1 MALKKIKAH
10 QQSPKSFTK
19 ELQLISYAG
28 GSLFNESG
36 AVLLGESKVYYPK
49 DYSKDGSP
57 AVVTDPETYKRFG
70 VSSKNK
76 FSKGLPAALPIE
88 EQFPLQSEVS
98 RSLLGV
104 NRAETQQGLFG
115 NVSSYGLDSKDWVA
129 YNFYP
134 DHMQSNFWENKNSPA
149 GPHRAAINYDDA
161 SGSSVVLTSYAVP
174 YSHPGNRVL
183 ESLSRG
189 IYTGNVSRNQGQY
202 LQTLIAQYIIAHMV
216 NNFTDVEKRRF
227 NVNYI
232 DFGYPKDASGNFDP
246 LYWDQIWTD
255 IDQSRI
261 PDSFIPSL
269 PLGEFRNFS
278 ADDSDEDNADQIVKI
293 DITQA
298 PWNSILE
305 GSEFEEVDVY
315 PGKLFFATTRYTWEE
330 PNKGHYRLK
339 TNSNTKLWREYWGID
354 YDSLPQDLKDW
365 EFRVLESEP
374 GVNTPEY
381 KYKLPYYLI
390 TDKTRAYT
398 SLIFG
403 SDWPKSQSDDRIAQ
417 VSNKLTE
424 GNIIGARPSSY
435 AGLFLQSQRAF
446 RYQPGRISGFT
457 YGVRVSEEGAGPG
470 TVLEFGVENFSDGY
484 FFRFKDGTDFSIVRR
499 STVSLGNTE
508 LFNAARYIEKEAFIN
523 KITGIATYLDD
534 IDNDEEEE
542 RLEKQEE
549 DGEVYRVFE
558 TEISQRNMNGDP
570 LNSQGDS
577 GYIYNPDTV
586 TMYKIEFG
594 WYGAIGARF
603 YAYIPQEVGEARWV
617 TLHTLVIENQ
627 IGQPCLQDPFFY
639 FKYRVF
645 IKSPAVLKLPQF
657 VEKYGASYYIDGG
670 DEGTV
675 SIESGST
682 SGRFLPESTTADFP
696 PTTSEFPIAKWGTI
710 LGIRSKKEIT
720 NNEGSVL
727 PNKKEI
733 FPVSASIYSTRD
745 TEIKF
750 VNQFGCRDH
759 AYTFQESYKCDVKES
774 QTFRGKFTINHYQK
788 DPSLLQPLGRDETA
802 PVPTISY
809 AGRVDST
816 TYPESFD
823 NLPATSTAWGTGADE
838 GWERNEGALIGSHII
853 AEDVYGAYVNPEQQ
867 YKSTPIGINGTEAIL
882 LRADNDTVWQGSYR
896 DNDWKDSQLLYKY
909 KELNS
914 NGDTVSKEIVT
925 KLSNFRRD
933 TTMISTVPIEANEFY
948 IFFTSRSGR
957 LYDSV
962 SAANSGVDIT
972 ACSQGAPGC
981 DGRHIADYQI
991 GITFPRDISTE
1002 DPVASESQFVYPQS
1016 LLNRSLDGP
1025 GFGVL
1030 NPKEAYAQNYNN
1042 NDGTGA
1048 GYSNLP
1054 VAVVQNSSNE
1064 WAVKDKTNPKPD
1076 NYLYYEGLPVDF
1088 DDPALETNVLM
1099 LNQNGRVN
1107 KSADGLEVNELFWE
1121 YLGLIDRQLPGVPGE
1136 DGGSCRALFCR
1147 VKRKVRFSTVS
1158 AEGTF
1163 DGQPLLY
1170 LVSGEQWPE
1179 ELGTVVE
1186 TEDDSKTPNANA
1198 AFTIN
1203 LSNPAT
1209 GAFIGTVT
1217 SGGKQYQTVGTGNQ
1231 TLWKLRI
1238 TKDSSLSLPGGT
1250 AVKAAWNQLD
1260 VFETSLVT
1268 KTAERQASKVVP
1280 ATAFPFRVF
1289 VRFRDGAEIGSVVVG
1304 KNTSSGIVQLPF
1316 TPHGC
1321 TISTSTD
1328 LSDQTHN
1335 GGASDTSNAATKHIQ
1350 LFSQPDAL
1358 IPALNHSYYDVTGS
1372 NPLYKPKKC
1381 TSFISPTTL
1390 AGAGFSGV
1398 GDYPLRF
1405 LEFKDSGDPVGTFF
1419 ISKDTPTEISLKEL
1433 FNINGESVS
1442 PTFWGNKALFMIARD
1457 ANLTAETGT
1466 GRISVT
1472 LNYKEQ

>member
-10 QQSPKSFTK
+10 QQPPRSFTK

-36 AVLLGESKVYYPK
+36 AVLLGEKKVYYPK

-57 AVVTDPETYKRFG
+57 AVVTDPDTYKEFG

-76 FSKGLPAALPIE
+76 FSKGFPAALPIK

-115 NVSSYGLDSKDWVA
+115 NVSSYGLDKKDWVA
-129 YNFYP
+129 YSFFP
-134 DHMQSNFWENKNSPA
+134 DWRQANHWEYKNSPA
-149 GPHRAAINYDDA
+149 GRHDPAINRDDA

-174 YSHPGNRVL
+174 YRNPGNRVL
-183 ESLSRG
+183 ENLTRG
-189 IYTGNVSRNQGQY
+189 VFTGDISRNQGQY

-269 PLGEFRNFS
+269 PLGELRNFS
-278 ADDSDEDNADQIVKI
+278 ADDSDEDNADQVLKI
-293 DITQA
+293 NITQA

-315 PGKLFFATTRYTWEE
+315 PGKPFFATTRYTWEE
-330 PNKGHYRLK
+330 PDKGHYRLK
-339 TNSNTKLWREYWGID
+339 TNNNTEIWQEYWGID
-354 YDSLPQDLKDW
+354 YNSLPQDLKDW

-390 TDKTRAYT
+390 TDKTKSYT

-417 VSNKLTE
+417 VGNKLTE

-508 LFNAARYIEKEAFIN
+508 LFSAARYIEREAFIN
-523 KITGIATYLDD
+523 KITGIARYV
-534 IDNDEEEE
+534 DELTEDE
-542 RLEKQEE
+542 RDALERNVE
-549 DGEVYRVFE
+549 DGDVYKVFE
-558 TEISQRNMNGDP
+558 TVISQRNMNGDP
-570 LNSQGDS
+570 LNSTGDS

-627 IGQPCLQDPFFY
+627 IGQPCLQDPFFF

-645 IKSPAVLKLPQF
+645 IESPAVLKLPQF

-675 SIESGST
+675 SIESGNA
-682 SGRFLPESTTADFP
+682 SGRFLPEVTNADFP
-696 PTTSEFPIAKWGTI
+696 PTTTEFPIAKWGTV
-710 LGIRSKKEIT
+710 LGIKSKREII

-750 VNQFGCRDH
+750 INQFGCRDH
-759 AYTFQESYKCDVKES
+759 AYTFQESYRCDVKES
-774 QTFRGKFTINHYQK
+774 QTFRGKFSINHYQR
-788 DPSLLQPLGRDETA
+788 DPSALQPLGRDETA

-809 AGRVDST
+809 VGRVDAA
-816 TYPESFD
+816 TYPDSYD
-823 NLPATSTAWGTGADE
+823 NLPELSNWGVGSDE
-838 GWERNEGALIGSHII
+838 GWERNEGTLFGSHII
-853 AEDVYGAYVNPEQQ
+853 AEDVYGAYVNPENQ
-867 YKSTPIGINGTEAIL
+867 YKSSPEGFNSTEAIL
-882 LRADNDTVWQGSYR
+882 LRTDNDTVWEGSYR
-896 DNDWKDSQLLYKY
+896 DNSWKDSQLLYKY
-909 KELNS
+909 KELDG
-914 NGDTVSKEIVT
+914 NGDTVSKQIVT

-933 TTMISTVPIEANEFY
+933 TTMISTVPIEADEFY
-948 IFFTSRSGR
+948 VFFTSRSGK

-962 SAANSGVDIT
+962 SAANATLDTV

-981 DGRHIADYQI
+981 DNKHVADYQI
-991 GITFPRDISTE
+991 GVTFPRDISTE
-1002 DPVASESQFVYPQS
+1002 DPVANASQFVYPQS
-1016 LLNRSLDGP
+1016 LLNRALDGP

-1030 NPKEAYAQNYNN
+1030 NPNETYANTYNS
-1042 NDGTGA
+1042 NDADGV

-1054 VAVVQNSSNE
+1054 VAVVQNDNGD

-1088 DDPALETNVLM
+1088 EDPSLKTNVLM
-1099 LNQNGRVN
+1099 LNQNGRIHR
-1107 KSADGLEVNELFWE
+1107 SADGLEINERFWD
-1121 YLGLIDRQLPGVPGE
+1121 YLGEIDRQLPGVPGE
-1136 DGGSCRALFCR
+1136 DGGSCRALFC
-1147 VKRKVRFSTVS
+1147 KVERQLRSCSISV
-1158 AEGTF
+1158 EGSVI
-1163 DGQPLLY
+1163 Y
-1170 LVSGEQWPE
+1170 LVSGDKWPE
-1179 ELGTVVE
+1179 ELGTVV
-1186 TEDDSKTPNANA
+1186 SQANSVTPNPNA
-1198 AFTIN
+1198 AFTLN
-1203 LSNPAT
+1203 LTTDPE
-1209 GAFIGTVT
+1209 GVFLGTVT
-1217 SGGKQYQTVGTGNQ
+1217 SGGKQHKTVGAGNQ
-1231 TLWKLRI
+1231 VLWKLTI
-1238 TKDSSLSLPGGT
+1238 TDPNNPPLGLSNGNT
-1250 AVKAAWNQLD
+1250 VEAAWNQLNIY
-1260 VFETSLVT
+1260 ETSLVT
-1268 KTAERQASKVVP
+1268 KTAELHASKVVP

-1289 VRFRDGAEIGSVVVG
+1289 ARFKDGAEIGSIIVG
-1304 KNTSSGIVQLPF
+1304 KNTSNGIVQLPF

-1321 TISTSTD
+1321 TVSTSTD
-1328 LSDQTHN
+1328 LSDQVHK
-1335 GGASDTSNAATKHIQ
+1335 GGSDESNAATKHLQ

-1358 IPALNHSYYDVTGS
+1358 VPALNHSYYDVTDGTTGTD
-1372 NPLYKPKKC
+1372 PEYKPKKC
-1381 TSFISPTTL
+1381 ASFISRTTL
-1390 AGAGFSGV
+1390 SGAGFSGV

-1405 LEFKDSGDPVGTFF
+1405 LKFKDSGDPVGSFF

-1433 FNINGESVS
+1433 FNISGESVS

-1457 ANLTAETGT
+1457 ANLAAEAGT

>member
-10 QQSPKSFTK
+10 QQPPRSFTK

-57 AVVTDPETYKRFG
+57 SVVTDPDTYKELG

-76 FSKGLPAALPIE
+76 FSKGFPAALPIE
-88 EQFPLQSEVS
+88 ERFPLQSEVS

-104 NRAETQQGLFG
+104 NRAETQQGIFG
-115 NVSSYGLDSKDWVA
+115 NVSSYGLDKKDWVV
-129 YNFYP
+129 YGFYP
-134 DHMQSNFWENKNSPA
+134 DSNQGNHWERKNSPA
-149 GPHRAAINYDDA
+149 GPHRAVIDRDDA

-174 YSHPGNRVL
+174 YRNPGNRVL
-183 ESLSRG
+183 DNLGRG
-189 IYTGNVSRNQGQY
+189 IFNGDISRNQGQY

-278 ADDSDEDNADQIVKI
+278 ADESNEDEADEIVKI

-315 PGKLFFATTRYTWEE
+315 PGKIFFATTRYTWEE
-330 PNKGHYRLK
+330 PDKGHYRLK
-339 TNSNTKLWREYWGID
+339 TNSNAELWQEYWGID
-354 YDSLPQDLKDW
+354 YNSLPQDLKDW
-365 EFRVLESEP
+365 EFRVLEEEP
-374 GVNTPEY
+374 GVDTPEY

-390 TDKTRAYT
+390 TDKTQAYT

-417 VSNKLTE
+417 VGNKLTE

-508 LFNAARYIEKEAFIN
+508 LFSAARYIEREAFIN
-523 KITGIATYLDD
+523 KITGIAQYSDELTEDE
-534 IDNDEEEE
+534 IDA
-542 RLEKQEE
+542 LEKEIE
-549 DGEVYRVFE
+549 DGEVYKVFE
-558 TEISQRNMNGDP
+558 TVISQRNMNGDP
-570 LNSQGDS
+570 LNSTGDS

-627 IGQPCLQDPFFY
+627 IGQPCLQDPFFF

-645 IKSPAVLKLPQF
+645 VESPAVLKLPQF

-675 SIESGST
+675 SIESGNA
-682 SGRFLPESTTADFP
+682 SGRFLPEVTESDFP
-696 PTTSEFPIAKWGTI
+696 PTTSEFPIAKWGTV
-710 LGIRSKKEIT
+710 LGIKSKKEVV

-750 VNQFGCRDH
+750 VNQFGCQNH
-759 AYTFQESYKCDVKES
+759 AYTFQESYRCDVKES
-774 QTFRGKFTINHYQK
+774 QTFRGKFSINYYQR
-788 DPSLLQPLGRDETA
+788 DPSALQSLGRDETA

-809 AGRVDST
+809 VGQVDQA
-816 TYPESFD
+816 TYPDSYD
-823 NLPATSTAWGTGADE
+823 NLPELNSWDGSG
-838 GWERNEGALIGSHII
+838 GWERNEGTLFGSHII
-853 AEDVYGAYVNPEQQ
+853 AEDVYGAYVNPTQQ
-867 YKSTPIGINGTEAIL
+867 YKNDPGGYNSTEAIL
-882 LRADNDTVWQGSYR
+882 LRTDNESVWEGAYR
-896 DNDWKDSQLLYKY
+896 DNNWKDSQLLYKY
-909 KELNS
+909 KETDG
-914 NGDTVSKEIVT
+914 NGDTVSKQIVT

-933 TTMISTVPIEANEFY
+933 TTMISTVPIETDEFY
-948 IFFTSRSGR
+948 IFFTSRSGKN
-957 LYDSV
+957 YDSV
-962 SAANSGVDIT
+962 SAANAVLESI

-981 DGRHIADYQI
+981 DNKHVADFQL
-991 GITFPRDISTE
+991 GITFPRDVSGE
-1002 DPVASESQFVYPQS
+1002 DPVANENNFVYPKS
-1016 LLNRSLDGP
+1016 LLNRSLDGVK
-1025 GFGVL
+1025 FGVL
-1030 NPKEAYAQNYNN
+1030 NPGESYAQNYTWTNE
-1042 NDGTGA
+1042 
-1048 GYSNLP
+1048 P
-1054 VAVVQNSSNE
+1054 VEVVQNGNSE
-1064 WAVKDKTNPKPD
+1064 YAVKDKTNPKPD
-1076 NYLYYEGLPVDF
+1076 NYLYYEGLPIDF
-1088 DDPALETNVLM
+1088 EDPTLKTNVLL
-1099 LNQNGRVN
+1099 LNQNGRIN
-1107 KSADGLEVNELFWE
+1107 RSADGLEVNERFWN
-1121 YLGLIDRQLPGVPGE
+1121 YLGQIDRQLPGVPGE

-1147 VKRKVRFSTVS
+1147 VERQLRSS
-1158 AEGTF
+1158 SISIEGSEI
-1163 DGQPLLY
+1163 Y
-1170 LVSGEQWPE
+1170 LVSGDRWPD
-1179 ELGTVVE
+1179 ELGELVGDASTP
-1186 TEDDSKTPNANA
+1186 DPDS

-1203 LSNPAT
+1203 LTTDPE
-1209 GAFIGTVT
+1209 GAFLGTVL
-1217 SGGKQYQTVGTGNQ
+1217 SGGKQQKTVGAGNQ
-1231 TLWKLRI
+1231 VLYKLRI
-1238 TKDSSLSLPGGT
+1238 TDPNSPSLGLT
-1250 AVKAAWNQLD
+1250 NNLTVEAAWNQLN
-1260 VFETSLVT
+1260 VYETSLVT
-1268 KTAERQASKVVP
+1268 KTARLQASKVVP

-1289 VRFRDGAEIGSVVVG
+1289 ARFKDGGEIGSIVIG
-1304 KNTSSGIVQLPF
+1304 KNTSNGIIQLPF

-1321 TISTSTD
+1321 TVSTSTD
-1328 LSDQTHN
+1328 LSDQVHN
-1335 GGASDTSNAATKHIQ
+1335 GGSDESNAATKHLQ

-1358 IPALNHSYYDVTGS
+1358 VPSLNHSYYDVTAGTTGAD
-1372 NPLYKPKKC
+1372 PEYKPKKC
-1381 TSFISPTTL
+1381 SSFISPTIL
-1390 AGAGFSGV
+1390 SGAGFSGV

-1405 LEFKDSGDPVGTFF
+1405 LKFKDSGDPVGSFF

-1433 FNINGESVS
+1433 FNINAESVS
-1442 PTFWGNKALFMIARD
+1442 PAFWSNKALFMIARD
-1457 ANLTAETGT
+1457 ANLAAEAGT

>member
-10 QQSPKSFTK
+10 QQPPRSFTK

-36 AVLLGESKVYYPK
+36 AVLLGEKKVYYPK

-57 AVVTDPETYKRFG
+57 AVVTDPDTYKEFG
-70 VSSKNK
+70 TSSKNK
-76 FSKGLPAALPIE
+76 FSKGFPAALPIE

-104 NRAETQQGLFG
+104 NRAETQQGIFG
-115 NVSSYGLDSKDWVA
+115 NVSSYGLDKKDWVA
-129 YNFYP
+129 YSFFP
-134 DHMQSNFWENKNSPA
+134 DHTQGNHWEFKNSPA
-149 GPHRAAINYDDA
+149 GPHRAAINRDDA

-174 YSHPGNRVL
+174 YSNPGNRVL
-183 ESLSRG
+183 NNLAKG
-189 IYTGNVSRNQGQY
+189 IYTGDISRNQGQY

-269 PLGEFRNFS
+269 PLGELRNFS
-278 ADDSDEDNADQIVKI
+278 ANESDEDNADQIIKI
-293 DITQA
+293 NITQA

-305 GSEFEEVDVY
+305 GAEFEEVDVY
-315 PGKLFFATTRYTWEE
+315 PGKPFFATTRYTWEE
-330 PNKGHYRLK
+330 PDKGHYRLK
-339 TNSNTKLWREYWGID
+339 TNNNTELWQEYWGID
-354 YDSLPQDLKDW
+354 YNSLPQDLKDW

-390 TDKTRAYT
+390 TDKTKSYT

-417 VSNKLTE
+417 VGNKLTE

-499 STVSLGNTE
+499 STVSLGNTQ
-508 LFNAARYIEKEAFIN
+508 LFSEARYIEREAFIN
-523 KITGIATYLDD
+523 KITGIARYA
-534 IDNDEEEE
+534 DELTEDETD
-542 RLEKQEE
+542 RLEQETE
-549 DGEVYRVFE
+549 DGEVYKVFE
-558 TEISQRNMNGDP
+558 TVISQRNMNGDP
-570 LNSQGDS
+570 LNSTGDS

-627 IGQPCLQDPFFY
+627 IGQPCLQDPFFF

-645 IKSPAVLKLPQF
+645 IESPAVLKLPQF

-675 SIESGST
+675 SIESGNA
-682 SGRFLPESTTADFP
+682 SGRLLPEVTETDFP
-696 PTTSEFPIAKWGTI
+696 PTTTEFPIAKWGTV
-710 LGIRSKKEIT
+710 LGIKSKREIV
-720 NNEGSVL
+720 NNEGSVI

-750 VNQFGCRDH
+750 INQFGCRDH

-774 QTFRGKFTINHYQK
+774 QTFRGKFSINHYQR
-788 DPSLLQPLGRDETA
+788 DPGALQVLGRDETA

-809 AGRVDST
+809 IGRVDAA

-823 NLPATSTAWGTGADE
+823 NLPVIGDWGSGSDE
-838 GWERNEGALIGSHII
+838 GWERNEGTLFGSHII
-853 AEDVYGAYVNPEQQ
+853 AEDVYGAYVNPKNQ
-867 YKSTPIGINGTEAIL
+867 YKSSPTGFSGTEAIL
-882 LRADNDTVWQGSYR
+882 LRTDNDTVWEGSYR
-896 DNDWKDSQLLYKY
+896 DNNWKSSQLLYKY
-909 KELNS
+909 KELNG
-914 NGDTVSKEIVT
+914 NGDTVSKQIVT

-933 TTMISTVPIEANEFY
+933 TTMISTVPIEADEFY
-948 IFFTSRSGR
+948 IFFTSRSGE

-962 SAANSGVDIT
+962 SAANSTLDTV

-981 DGRHIADYQI
+981 DSKHVADYQI
-991 GITFPRDISTE
+991 GVTFPRDISTE

-1025 GFGVL
+1025 EFGVL
-1030 NPKEAYAQNYNN
+1030 NPKETYAQNYNN
-1042 NDGTGA
+1042 NDSTGV

-1054 VAVVQNSSNE
+1054 VAVVQNDNGD

-1088 DDPALETNVLM
+1088 EDPSLKTNVLM
-1099 LNQNGRVN
+1099 LNQNGRIHR
-1107 KSADGLEVNELFWE
+1107 SPDGLEVSEQFWD
-1121 YLGLIDRQLPGVPGE
+1121 YLGEIDDQLPGVPGE
-1136 DGGSCRALFCR
+1136 DGGSCRALFC
-1147 VKRKVRFSTVS
+1147 KVERQTRSCSVSIETVGGSTVI
-1158 AEGTF
+1158 
-1163 DGQPLLY
+1163 Y
-1170 LVSGEQWPE
+1170 LVSGSKWPE
-1179 ELGTVVE
+1179 ELGTTVSQANSV
-1186 TEDDSKTPNANA
+1186 TPNPNA
-1198 AFTIN
+1198 AFTLN
-1203 LSNPAT
+1203 LTTDPA
-1209 GAFIGTVT
+1209 GVFLGTVT
-1217 SGGKQYQTVGTGNQ
+1217 SGGKQHKTVGAGNQ
-1231 TLWKLRI
+1231 VLWKLTI
-1238 TKDSSLSLPGGT
+1238 TNPNGLSLSNGDT
-1250 AVKAAWNQLD
+1250 VEAAWNQLSIY
-1260 VFETSLVT
+1260 ETSLIT
-1268 KTAERQASKVVP
+1268 KTAELHASKVVP

-1289 VRFRDGAEIGSVVVG
+1289 VRFKDGAEIGSVIVG
-1304 KNTSSGIVQLPF
+1304 KNTSNGIVQLPF

-1321 TISTSTD
+1321 TVSTSTD
-1328 LSDQTHN
+1328 LSDQNHD
-1335 GGASDTSNAATKHIQ
+1335 GGSDGSNAATKHLQ

-1358 IPALNHSYYDVTGS
+1358 VPALNHSYYDVTDT

-1381 TSFISPTTL
+1381 ASFISRTTL
-1390 AGAGFSGV
+1390 SGAGFSGV

-1405 LEFKDSGDPVGTFF
+1405 LKFKDSGDPVGSFF

-1457 ANLTAETGT
+1457 ANLAGEAGT

>member
-10 QQSPKSFTK
+10 QQPPRSFTK

-36 AVLLGESKVYYPK
+36 AVLLGEKKVYYPK
-49 DYSKDGSP
+49 DYSKDGSL
-57 AVVTDPETYKRFG
+57 AVVTDPDTYKKFG
-70 VSSKNK
+70 VSSGNK
-76 FSKGLPAALPIE
+76 FSKGLPAALPIK

-104 NRAETQQGLFG
+104 NRAETQQGIFG
-115 NVSSYGLDSKDWVA
+115 NVSSYGLDKKDWVA
-129 YNFYP
+129 YNFFP
-134 DHMQSNFWENKNSPA
+134 DHTQANHWEYKNSPA
-149 GPHRAAINYDDA
+149 GPHRAAINRDDA
-161 SGSSVVLTSYAVP
+161 SGSSIVLTSYAPP
-174 YSHPGNRVL
+174 YSNPGNRVL
-183 ESLSRG
+183 SNLTRG
-189 IYTGNVSRNQGQY
+189 IYTGDISRNQGQY

-227 NVNYI
+227 NIDYI
-232 DFGYPKDASGNFDP
+232 DFGYPKDEYGKFDP

-255 IDQSRI
+255 VDQSRI

-269 PLGEFRNFS
+269 PLGELRNFS
-278 ADDSDEDNADQIVKI
+278 ADESNEDDADQVIKI
-293 DITQA
+293 DLTQA

-315 PGKLFFATTRYTWEE
+315 PGRPFFATTRYTWEE
-330 PNKGHYRLK
+330 PDKGHYRLK
-339 TNSNTKLWREYWGID
+339 TNNNTELWQEYWGID
-354 YDSLPQDLKDW
+354 YNSLPQDLKDW
-365 EFRVLESEP
+365 EFRVLEGEP

-390 TDKTRAYT
+390 TDKTRSYT

-417 VSNKLTE
+417 VGNKLTE

-508 LFNAARYIEKEAFIN
+508 LFNAAKYIEREAFIN
-523 KITGIATYLDD
+523 KITGIAQYT
-534 IDNDEEEE
+534 DELTEDETDK
-542 RLEKQEE
+542 LEQNVE
-549 DGEVYRVFE
+549 DGDLYKVFE
-558 TEISQRNMNGDP
+558 TTISQRNMNGDP
-570 LNSQGDS
+570 LNSTGDS

-603 YAYIPQEVGEARWV
+603 YAYIPQEVGTSRWV

-627 IGQPCLQDPFFY
+627 IGQPCLQDPFFF

-645 IKSPAVLKLPQF
+645 IESPAVLKLPQF

-675 SIESGST
+675 SIESGNA
-682 SGRFLPESTTADFP
+682 SGRFLPEVTETDFP
-696 PTTSEFPIAKWGTI
+696 PTTSEFPIAKWGTV
-710 LGIRSKKEIT
+710 LGIKSKKEIV
-720 NNEGSVL
+720 NNEGSIL

-750 VNQFGCRDH
+750 VNQFGCQNH
-759 AYTFQESYKCDVKES
+759 AYTFQESYRCDVKES
-774 QTFRGKFTINHYQK
+774 QTFRGKFSINYYQR
-788 DPSLLQPLGRDETA
+788 DPGALQSLGRDETA

-809 AGRVDST
+809 EGRVDPA
-816 TYPESFD
+816 TYPDSYD
-823 NLPATSTAWGTGADE
+823 NLPELSNWGND
-838 GWERNEGALIGSHII
+838 GWKRNEGTLFGSHII
-853 AEDVYGAYVNPEQQ
+853 AEDVYGAYVNPEDQ
-867 YKSTPIGINGTEAIL
+867 YEPSPEGHSEREAIL
-882 LRADNDTVWQGSYR
+882 LRSDDGAVWEGSYKDHNWR
-896 DNDWKDSQLLYKY
+896 DSQLLYKY
-909 KELNS
+909 KELNG
-914 NGDTVSKEIVT
+914 NGDTVSKKIIT

-933 TTMISTVPIEANEFY
+933 TTMISTVPIEADEFY
-948 IFFTSRSGR
+948 IFFTSRSGK

-962 SAANSGVDIT
+962 SAANAALETV

-981 DGRHIADYQI
+981 DNRHVADYQI
-991 GITFPRDISTE
+991 GVAFPRDIPAEHPTTGTF
-1002 DPVASESQFVYPQS
+1002 QYPQS
-1016 LLNRSLDGP
+1016 LLNRALDGP
-1025 GFGVL
+1025 EFGVL
-1030 NPKEAYAQNYNN
+1030 NPNETYANTYNS
-1042 NDGTGA
+1042 NDADGV
-1048 GYSNLP
+1048 GYLNLP
-1054 VAVVQNSSNE
+1054 VAVVQNSSGE

-1088 DDPALETNVLM
+1088 EDPTLKTNVLM
-1099 LNQNGRVN
+1099 LNQNGRTN
-1107 KSADGLEVNELFWE
+1107 RSADGLEVNERFWN
-1121 YLGLIDRQLPGVPGE
+1121 YLGDIDRQLPGVPGE
-1136 DGGSCRALFCR
+1136 DGGSCRALFC
-1147 VKRKVRFSTVS
+1147 KVDRQLRSCSVS
-1158 AEGTF
+1158 VEDNTA
-1163 DGQPLLY
+1163 LY
-1170 LVSGEQWPE
+1170 LVSGDRWPD
-1179 ELGTVVE
+1179 ELGELVS
-1186 TEDDSKTPNANA
+1186 DASTPNPNF
-1198 AFTIN
+1198 AFTLN
-1203 LSNPAT
+1203 LSTDPA
-1209 GAFIGTVT
+1209 GVFLGIVT
-1217 SGGKQYQTVGTGNQ
+1217 SGGKQQKTVGAGQ
-1231 TLWKLRI
+1231 QVLWKLRI
-1238 TKDSSLSLPGGT
+1238 TNPNSLTLTNGPT
-1250 AVKAAWNQLD
+1250 VEAAWNRLSIY
-1260 VFETSLVT
+1260 ETSLVT
-1268 KTAERQASKVVP
+1268 KTAQLQASKVVP

-1289 VRFRDGAEIGSVVVG
+1289 ARFKDGAEVGSIVIG
-1304 KNTSSGIVQLPF
+1304 KNTSNGIVQLPF

-1321 TISTSTD
+1321 TVSTSTD
-1328 LSDQTHN
+1328 LSDQVHS
-1335 GGASDTSNAATKHIQ
+1335 GGSDESNAATKHLQ

-1358 IPALNHSYYDVTGS
+1358 NPLLNHSYYDVTNGTLD
-1372 NPLYKPKKC
+1372 PDPEYKPKKC
-1381 TSFISPTTL
+1381 ASFISSTTL
-1390 AGAGFSGV
+1390 SGAGFSGV

-1405 LEFKDSGDPVGTFF
+1405 LKFKDSGDPVGSFF

-1433 FNINGESVS
+1433 FSINSESVS
-1442 PTFWGNKALFMIARD
+1442 PTFWSNKALFMIARD
-1457 ANLTAETGT
+1457 ANLAGEAGT

>member
-10 QQSPKSFTK
+10 QQSPRSFTK

-36 AVLLGESKVYYPK
+36 AVLLGEKKVYYPK

-57 AVVTDPETYKRFG
+57 SVVTDPSTYEEFG
-70 VSSKNK
+70 VSSGNK
-76 FSKGLPAALPIE
+76 FRKGFPAALPIE

-104 NRAETQQGLFG
+104 NRAETQQGIFG
-115 NVSSYGLDSKDWVA
+115 NVSSYGLDKKDWVA
-129 YNFYP
+129 YGFFP
-134 DHMQSNFWENKNSPA
+134 DHQQGRHWEFKNSPA
-149 GPHRAAINYDDA
+149 GPHRAAINRDDA

-174 YSHPGNRVL
+174 YRNPGNRVL
-183 ESLSRG
+183 DNIQRG
-189 IYTGNVSRNQGQY
+189 IFRGNISKTQGQY

-216 NNFTDVEKRRF
+216 NNFTSVEKKRF

-232 DFGYPKDASGNFDP
+232 DFAYPKDEYGKFDP

-269 PLGEFRNFS
+269 PLGEFRNFG
-278 ADDSDEDNADQIVKI
+278 ADESDIDLEDQVLKI
-293 DITQA
+293 NITQA

-305 GSEFEEVDVY
+305 GPEFEEVDVY
-315 PGKLFFATTRYTWEE
+315 PGKPFFATTRYTWEE
-330 PNKGHYRLK
+330 PDKGHYRIK
-339 TNSNTKLWREYWGID
+339 TNDNTDLWQEYWGID
-354 YDSLPQDLKDW
+354 YNSLPQDLKDW

-390 TDKTRAYT
+390 TDKTTSYT

-417 VSNKLTE
+417 VGNKLTE

-499 STVSLGNTE
+499 STVSLGSTK
-508 LFNAARYIEKEAFIN
+508 LFSEARYIERTAFIN

-534 IDNDEEEE
+534 IDDEEEE
-542 RLEKQEE
+542 EQINDDVKAGKLYK
-549 DGEVYRVFE
+549 VFE

-570 LNSQGDS
+570 LNSTGDS

-627 IGQPCLQDPFFY
+627 LGQPCLQDPFFF

-645 IKSPAVLKLPQF
+645 IESPAVLKLPQF

-675 SIESGST
+675 SIESGNA
-682 SGRFLPESTTADFP
+682 SGRFLPEVTEQDFP
-696 PTTSEFPIAKWGTI
+696 PETTEFPIAKWGTV
-710 LGIRSKKEIT
+710 LGIKSKKELV
-720 NNEGSVL
+720 NNEGTVL

-750 VNQFGCRDH
+750 VNQFGCQEH

-774 QTFRGKFTINHYQK
+774 QTFRGKFSINHYQR
-788 DPSLLQPLGRDETA
+788 DPSALQSLGRDETA
-802 PVPTISY
+802 PIPTISY
-809 AGRVDST
+809 AGRVDTT
-816 TYPESFD
+816 TYPESYD
-823 NLPATSTAWGTGADE
+823 SLPALANWGTGVN
-838 GWERNEGALIGSHII
+838 GWNRNEGALIGSHIV
-853 AEDVYGAYVNPEQQ
+853 ADDVYGAYVNPVHQ
-867 YKSTPIGINGTEAIL
+867 YKSNPPGISSTEAIL
-882 LRADNDTVWQGSYR
+882 LRADNDTVWEGAYR
-896 DNDWKDSQLLYKY
+896 DNNWKGSALLYKY

-914 NGDTVSKEIVT
+914 EGETVSKEIVA

-933 TTMISTVPIEANEFY
+933 TTMISTVPIESGEFY
-948 IFFTSRSGR
+948 IFFTSRSGN

-962 SAANSGVDIT
+962 SAANATLETV

-981 DGRHIADYQI
+981 DNKHIADYQI
-991 GITFPRDISTE
+991 GITFPRDVDAE
-1002 DPVASESQFVYPQS
+1002 DPIADPNNFVYPQS
-1016 LLNRSLDGP
+1016 LLNRSLSGSE
-1025 GFGVL
+1025 FGVL
-1030 NPKEAYAQNYNN
+1030 DPSKAYAQNYNS
-1042 NDGTGA
+1042 NDGTGV

-1088 DDPALETNVLM
+1088 EHPDLETNVLL

-1107 KSADGLEVNELFWE
+1107 RSPDGLEVNEHFWE
-1121 YLGLIDRQLPGVPGE
+1121 YLGEIDDQLPGVPGA
-1136 DGGSCRALFCR
+1136 DGGSCRALFCK
-1147 VKRKVRFSTVS
+1147 VERKTRDCYYST
-1158 AEGTF
+1158 EGGDF
-1163 DGQPLLY
+1163 
-1170 LVSGEQWPE
+1170 LVSGTKWPD
-1179 ELGTVVE
+1179 ELTSSG
-1186 TEDDSKTPNANA
+1186 
-1198 AFTIN
+1198 FTISLITTPGGQVKGDV
-1203 LSNPAT
+1203 LSGNAQERTT
-1209 GAFIGTVT
+1209 GV
-1217 SGGKQYQTVGTGNQ
+1217 GGLI
-1231 TLWKLRI
+1231 LWKLKI
-1238 TKDSSLSLPGGT
+1238 NVPTGVTLVDGENLEAG
-1250 AVKAAWNQLD
+1250 WNQLD
-1260 VFETSLVT
+1260 VYETSLIS
-1268 KTAERQASKVVP
+1268 KTASLYASKVVP
-1280 ATAFPFRVF
+1280 ATASPFKVF
-1289 VRFRDGAEIGSVVVG
+1289 LRFKDGAEIGSIVIG
-1304 KNTSSGIVQLPF
+1304 KNTSNGIVQLPF

-1321 TISTSTD
+1321 TVSTSVD
-1328 LSDQTHN
+1328 LSDQTHD
-1335 GGASDTSNAATKHIQ
+1335 GGSDGSNAATKHIQ
-1350 LFSQPDAL
+1350 LFSEPNVL
-1358 IPALNHSYYDVTGS
+1358 IPALNHSYYDVTDLS
-1372 NPLYKPKKC
+1372 APEYKPKKC
-1381 TSFISPTTL
+1381 ASFISPTIL
-1390 AGAGFSGV
+1390 SGAGFSGI

-1405 LEFKDSGDPVGTFF
+1405 LKFKDSGDPVGGFF

-1433 FNINGESVS
+1433 FNINAESVS

-1457 ANLTAETGT
+1457 ANLVGDTGT